1 MGETDSP
8 GAPVSTPL
16 VGTMLGRYR
25 IERVLGEGGMG
36 TVYAGVHQ
44 DLGKA
49 AAVKTLHERY
59 GRSNEV
65 QLRFLREAQAASR
78 IRHPN
83 IVDVYDVGSE
93 SGRTYLVMELLE
105 GESLARLIARD
116 GPLSAR
122 QAADLM
128 VPVVSALAAVHDLG
142 VIHRDLKPDNIF
154 LANERHTLQPK
165 VLDFGISKV
174 ADQQITDA
182 LTGTGILVGTP
193 YYMSP
198 EQAKAMRNIDARAD
212 QYAVGVILY
221 ECTTARRPIEEQSIY
236 QLVQRIVEGDFPT
249 PRQANP
255 AIPPAFEKLILRAM
269 ETDPAARFPTTRAL
283 GRALMPFASERIRSN
298 YADEFATDTL
308 PQLSN
313 PISSAPSPLP
323 NMSTTLGESVHERD
337 TTRKTTTTWPLFATL
352 GVLMLGGAGILAWR
366 GTADERV
373 EPKATAG
380 PVPSVP
386 PATSIVHVN
395 KPPPPDT
402 KPASIQRKLVSVPP
416 GATVLIDDKKV
427 GETPFQVDVPR
438 GESVSVAV
446 QLAGF
451 EAQTRQLS
459 ESDPEVVSIQLE
471 RRRAATKPTTTKRPP
486 PSGDRPALAPR

>member
-36 TVYAGVHQ
+36 TVYAGGHQ

-182 LTGTGILVGTP
+182 LT
-193 YYMSP
+193 
-198 EQAKAMRNIDARAD
+198 
-212 QYAVGVILY
+212 
-221 ECTTARRPIEEQSIY
+221 
-236 QLVQRIVEGDFPT
+236 
-249 PRQANP
+249 
-255 AIPPAFEKLILRAM
+255 
-269 ETDPAARFPTTRAL
+269 
-283 GRALMPFASERIRSN
+283 
-298 YADEFATDTL
+298 
-308 PQLSN
+308 
-313 PISSAPSPLP
+313 
-323 NMSTTLGESVHERD
+323 
-337 TTRKTTTTWPLFATL
+337 
-352 GVLMLGGAGILAWR
+352 
-366 GTADERV
+366 
-373 EPKATAG
+373 
-380 PVPSVP
+380 
-386 PATSIVHVN
+386 
-395 KPPPPDT
+395 
-402 KPASIQRKLVSVPP
+402 
-416 GATVLIDDKKV
+416 
-427 GETPFQVDVPR
+427 
-438 GESVSVAV
+438 
-446 QLAGF
+446 
-451 EAQTRQLS
+451 
-459 ESDPEVVSIQLE
+459 
-471 RRRAATKPTTTKRPP
+471 
-486 PSGDRPALAPR
+486 